1 MWRERLFWPIVIG
14 ALVIGAFGIFASLR
28 WYFSDQEIVRSFGET
43 LFISGFLSITVDRYV
58 KWKMLHEVSRDVS
71 KFLIG
76 WQLPKEMQDRI
87 GQLMKTDLVR
97 RNLDIHYRM
106 VRTEEIGRVV
116 LRVRFSFDLV
126 NLTDHKV
133 DYQQYVAF
141 EKHDNPQ
148 IQKLECDSSDERAR
162 YKLDGTGISQTKP
175 DEPGVVEA
183 YGPLIK
189 IKPNRTDH
197 GTTYRVA
204 GAYSIVF
211 PEEFSDIFSFATPTI
226 NVTVTAD
233 WPDDIDFIAPPAD
246 VTTTNRWEYNR
257 IFLTSEHIHVRWF
270 KKQRAT
276 QRVADL

>member
-1 MWRERLFWPIVIG
+1 MWQERSFWPIGVG
-14 ALVIGAFGIFASLR
+14 ALVIGAFAIYASLH
-28 WYFSDQEIVRSFGET
+28 WYFPAQEIVKSFGEA

-58 KWKMLHEVSRDVS
+58 KWRMLHEVSSDVS

-97 RNLDIHYRM
+97 RNLDIHYSM
-106 VRTEEIGRVV
+106 VRTAERRVV

-133 DYQQYVAF
+133 DYRQYVAF

-148 IQKLECDSSDERAR
+148 IQELECASSDERAR
-162 YKLDGTGISQTKP
+162 YKIGGTEIAQTKP

-183 YGPLIK
+183 YGPPIK
-189 IKPNRTDH
+189 INPNRTDQ
-197 GTTYRVA
+197 GPTYRVA
-204 GAYSIVF
+204 GAYWIDF
-211 PEEFSDIFSFATPTI
+211 PEDFSDIFSFATPTI

-246 VTTTNRWEYNR
+246 VATSNRWEYNR
-257 IFLTSEHIHVRWF
+257 LFLASEHIHVRWF
-270 KKQRAT
+270 KKQRT
-276 QRVADL
+276 TGPVADL